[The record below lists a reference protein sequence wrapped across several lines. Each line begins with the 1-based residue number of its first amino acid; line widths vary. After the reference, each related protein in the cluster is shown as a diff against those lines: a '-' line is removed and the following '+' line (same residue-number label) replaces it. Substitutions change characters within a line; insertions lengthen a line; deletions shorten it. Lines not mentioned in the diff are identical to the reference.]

1 MLKLMKTLTILAVWV
16 GGLALGA
23 ASAWGLGIGSTKE
36 EVLAELGKPTGSG
49 QRGGSEFLYYGGG
62 VVQIK
67 GGKVVSMDGSIAHYA
82 DQTAKGLVQVD
93 GRWVTPAQK
102 KVIDEQKRAAVAIGP
117 KIQTIAQGGK
127 RVDLKALVVPGK
139 ITIVDFYADWCGPC
153 RAMSP
158 QLEELAKEDPD
169 IFLRKVDIVNWE
181 SEVAKQYDLH
191 SIPNVRVYD
200 RKGKQV
206 GSATHDMNDIISYMM
221 RAQ

>member
-1 MLKLMKTLTILAVWV
+1 MVEVMKTLTILAVL

-23 ASAWGLGIGSTKE
+23 ASAWAVGIGSTKE
-36 EVLAELGKPTGSG
+36 EALAELGKPTGTG
-49 QRGGSEFLYYGGG
+49 KRKGSEFLYYGGG
-62 VVQIK
+62 VVEIK
-67 GGKVVSMDGSIAHYA
+67 NGKVVSMDGSIAHFA

-102 KVIDEQKRAAVAIGP
+102 KVIDEQKRAAAALGP
-117 KIQTIAQGGK
+117 KVKVIAQGGK
-127 RVDLKALVVPGK
+127 RVDLKTVVVPGK

-153 RAMSP
+153 REMSP
-158 QLEELAKEDPD
+158 HLEDLVKDDPD
-169 IFLRKVDIVNWE
+169 VFLRKIDIVNWE

-206 GSATHDMNDIISYMM
+206 GEPTYDLGDIMSYTI
-221 RAQ
+221 RAK